1 MPVFSLSHHAHYQC
15 RHAGAC
21 CKAGWHIPVETLLQP
36 RLGTAVI
43 EPDATGT
50 CSRYDEHEHR
60 CRVHRD
66 LGESSLPLA
75 CDQFPRVSLT
85 DTRGTFIVLSH
96 FCPTAAGMLFDSS
109 DLRIV
114 RDPVAFPASRRYDGL
129 DASGAWAPL
138 VRERLL
144 FGLDDYTR
152 WEIWMV
158 ETLASAATAPRA
170 LARIAHAAEQLRTW
184 TPADGPFAAW
194 LEHTCAESRED
205 DELPR
210 GLYDDLTSP
219 DIVSEIPW
227 RHGDISRPSQAD
239 RVAPPALPALPSC
252 ESALRRYLAG
262 KAFASWC
269 AYQGRGIRTTV
280 AEIVVSHTVLL
291 SELSTVISEAG
302 HDADAA
308 MFTRAVRA
316 ADWRL
321 VHGLDRGE
329 FTAWLGRVE
338 TR

>member
-1 MPVFSLSHHAHYQC
+1 MPVFALSHHAHYQC

-21 CKAGWHIPVETLLQP
+21 CQSGWHIPVETVLQP

-50 CSRYDEHEHR
+50 CSRYDAHEHR

-75 CDQFPRVSLT
+75 CGQFPRVSLT
-85 DTRGTFIVLSH
+85 DERGTFIALSH
-96 FCPTAAGMLFDSS
+96 FCPTAAAMLFDDN

-114 RDPVAFPASRRYDGL
+114 RDPAAFPESRLYDGL
-129 DASGAWAPL
+129 DARGAWAPL

-152 WEIWMV
+152 WETWMV
-158 ETLASAATAPRA
+158 ETFASAAAAPQA
-170 LARIAHAAEQLRTW
+170 LARIAHAAERLRAW
-184 TPADGPFAAW
+184 RPADGPFTAW
-194 LEHTCAESRED
+194 LEHTCAEPPAD
-205 DELPR
+205 DHLPR
-210 GLYDDLTSP
+210 GIYDDLTSP
-219 DIVSEIPW
+219 DVVAEIPW
-227 RHGDISRPSQAD
+227 RGGEGAEPPLAD
-239 RVAPPALPALPSC
+239 VRGHPALPAL
-252 ESALRRYLAG
+252 EGAHRRYLAG
-262 KAFASWC
+262 KAFASWS
-269 AYQGRGIRTTV
+269 ASQGRGVRTSV
-280 AEIVVSHTVLL
+280 AELVVSHTVLL
-291 SELSTVISEAG
+291 SEISRAAQVAAG
-302 HDADAA
+302 GVDAP

-321 VHGLDRGE
+321 VHGLDRGA